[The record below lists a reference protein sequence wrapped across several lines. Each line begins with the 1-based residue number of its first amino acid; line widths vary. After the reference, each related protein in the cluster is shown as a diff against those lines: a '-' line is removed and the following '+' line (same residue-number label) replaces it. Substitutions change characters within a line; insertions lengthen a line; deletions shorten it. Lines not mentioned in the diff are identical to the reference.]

1 MVPLSRWA
9 VPFLLCALFL
19 AGCSTPQMRV
29 DPLLAAQASALPV
42 SGREG
47 WLVDQILSF
56 GEYRSGPVSRGWTK
70 GYDYP
75 FVIRFTGAREKLRFA
90 VFDHS
95 GNEAMVH
102 CAGKLREQDLRLFRD
117 YFDINIGTT
126 DTFIGTV
133 ALNGGRQ
140 YDFHFENLNTQQ
152 STGYR
157 PLEGTVQG
165 GIETIRLRAV
175 WHLASGQR
183 WLDTQPI
190 GVEFLRAG
198 RVIGA
203 VETVN
208 EGRVWISEDL
218 GGEDRLLLAS
228 LAAAL
233 LLRSDLADHNDGP

>member
-1 MVPLSRWA
+1 MVPLTRW
-9 VPFLLCALFL
+9 VRPGLILTLFL

-29 DPLLAAQASALPV
+29 DPALTAQAPALPV
-42 SGREG
+42 SGRNG
-47 WLVDQILSF
+47 WLVEQVLSF
-56 GEYRSGPVSRGWTK
+56 GEFTSGPVSRGWTK

-75 FVIRFTGAREKLRFA
+75 FFIRFTGAREKMRFA
-90 VFDHS
+90 VRDRS

-102 CAGKLREQDLRLFRD
+102 CAGKLREQDLRLFRE
-117 YFDINIGTT
+117 YFDVNIGTT

-140 YDFHFENLNTQQ
+140 YDFHVENLNTQQ
-152 STGYR
+152 NLGYR
-157 PLEGTVQG
+157 PLEGTLRG
-165 GIETIRLRAV
+165 GGDPIEVRAV

-208 EGRVWISEDL
+208 EGRVWISEDQ

-233 LLRSDLADHNDGP
+233 LLRSDLSEHNDGP